1 VDEHSKPEEK
11 RKLEQAVSSHP
22 MISLYHSDQPQG
34 KKQALK
40 LAIEKSKYELILC
53 TDADCTPAGH
63 EWIKSM
69 VEHSMGHDLVLGYS
83 PYKRG
88 GGLLNLMVRFET
100 VMTGIQYLS
109 WAVKGLSYMG
119 VGRNMLYPRKLFLDS
134 DPYKHHHGIPYGD
147 DDLWVQQAR
156 ELVEVNVSFEKASH
170 VYSTP
175 PATWLEWLRQKH
187 RHLSAGHQY
196 SNAYW
201 WLPGIYGMAL
211 IAHWLLFPLFIP
223 LATDSLMFT
232 LFVIG
237 LAIRWDTCRKWTK
250 RLGDGDT
257 ALWYPLL
264 EVAYALYLAGMGI
277 FTAVAKK
284 KTWN

>member
-1 VDEHSKPEEK
+1 
-11 RKLEQAVSSHP
+11 
-22 MISLYHSDQPQG
+22 
-34 KKQALK
+34 
-40 LAIEKSKYELILC
+40 
-53 TDADCTPAGH
+53 
-63 EWIKSM
+63 
-69 VEHSMGHDLVLGYS
+69 
-83 PYKRG
+83 
-88 GGLLNLMVRFET
+88 
-100 VMTGIQYLS
+100 
-109 WAVKGLSYMG
+109 
-119 VGRNMLYPRKLFLDS
+119 
-134 DPYKHHHGIPYGD
+134 
-147 DDLWVQQAR
+147 
-156 ELVEVNVSFEKASH
+156 
-170 VYSTP
+170 
-175 PATWLEWLRQKH
+175 
-187 RHLSAGHQY
+187 
-196 SNAYW
+196 
-201 WLPGIYGMAL
+201 MAL